1 MASKNKKIPEKED
14 DSSLS
19 EFIQRFKAKP
29 FVFIG
34 TFLVLILIIIAFVF
48 LPAIVPNYGQGIDLI
63 FGSYNKIPINY
74 VAGNYFYEF
83 QQDLAQQYQTSS
95 LDAASY
101 LDIQYYI
108 WRRAF
113 EATVVN
119 TAILDEMKRA
129 GYVTPDDV
137 VDTQMAMLSE
147 FQENGRFS
155 INKFRAMNNN
165 VRMSLWR
172 KIRDAIAVDYYTS
185 DLTGLLVPAGETAF
199 ITAMGSPERS
209 FDMVSFSI
217 YAYPDS
223 EIEAYVRAFPD
234 MFRIAHFS
242 RITVYSGEREARQI
256 LNSIQSGADTFEN
269 AARNMSRD
277 TYADNSGNMGNR
289 MIFELSAEIPSVQ
302 LDGLLT
308 LPRGSLSDV
317 IRLSNDSWAIFRV
330 EETAQQADIQDYAT
344 MDKIRNY
351 MMTYQR
357 GRIEDWL
364 LSEAEVFVEYV
375 KAVGFDIAAADM
387 GFYKESFGPLPLNYG
402 NTSLFPSVSRMDI
415 SALFDEYSRVNAGTN
430 DRFWQAAFTT
440 PLHTPSTP
448 IVIGTNVVVL
458 YPYEES
464 EADEYN
470 NSLRQ
475 VYFSSTL
482 LPDIAYSDIQYYFL
496 MNPKLDNQF
505 EEIFYHLFLE

>member
-14 DSSLS
+14 ESSTA
-19 EFIQRFKAKP
+19 EFIRRFKAKP
-29 FVFIG
+29 FIFIG

-48 LPAIVPNYGQGIDLI
+48 LPAIVPSYGQSIDLN

-74 VAGNYFYEF
+74 VDGNYFYQV
-83 QQDLAQQYQTSS
+83 QQNLARQYQSS
-95 LDAASY
+95 IDTVNYQETL
-101 LDIQYYI
+101 YYI
-108 WRRAF
+108 WRGAF
-113 EATVVN
+113 EAAVVN

-129 GYVTPDDV
+129 GYVTPNDV
-137 VDTQMAMLSE
+137 VDTQMALLSD

-155 INKFRAMNNN
+155 VNKYRAMDNNT
-165 VRMSLWR
+165 RMSIWR
-172 KIRDAIAVDYYTS
+172 QIRDSIAVNYYTS
-185 DLTGLLVPAGETAF
+185 DLTNLLVPASETAF
-199 ITAMGSPERS
+199 ISAMGSPERS

-234 MFRIAHFS
+234 MFRIAHLS
-242 RITVYSGEREARQI
+242 RITVYSSEREARQI
-256 LNSIQSGADTFEN
+256 LNSIQSGTDTFEN

-277 TYADNSGNMGNR
+277 TYADNSGDMGNR
-289 MIFELSAEIPSVQ
+289 MIFDLAAEIPSIQ

-317 IRLSNDSWAIFRV
+317 IRLSNDSYAIFRV
-330 EETAQQADIQDYAT
+330 EETTRQADIQDYAT

-364 LSEAEVFVEYV
+364 VSEAEVFVEHAR
-375 KAVGFDIAAADM
+375 AVGFDSAIADYEISK
-387 GFYKESFGPLPLNYG
+387 GTFGPLPLNYG
-402 NTSLFPSVSRMDI
+402 NTSLFSSVSGTGI
-415 SALFDEYSRVNAGTN
+415 SALYDEFSRTNAGTN

-440 PLHTPSTP
+440 PLLTPTVP

-464 EADEYN
+464 QADEYN
-470 NSLRQ
+470 TSLIQ
-475 VYFSSTL
+475 MY
-482 LPDIAYSDIQYYFL
+482 YSYWLSNAAEADIQYYF
-496 MNPKLDNQF
+496 MSNPKLDDHF
-505 EEIFYHLFLE
+505 WDIFQYFLE